1 MTALALALLLA
12 APQAAASP
20 QAASK
25 TTPMSVAVEAD
36 AKGGP
41 EVETWARELRSALEA
56 RKEEFRPARGG
67 EKPEL
72 VVRLESVG
80 KAADG
85 TALLNGALV
94 LGTSRRPFNY
104 GFKDVK
110 AQAEVLARNMR
121 KLADQMKAGPSA
133 R

>member
-1 MTALALALLLA
+1 MTALALALLFA
-12 APQAAASP
+12 APPAAASP
-20 QAASK
+20 QAVTKS
-25 TTPMSVAVEAD
+25 TPMSVAVEAD
-36 AKGGP
+36 AKGGAA
-41 EVETWARELRSALEA
+41 VDAWARELRSALEA
-56 RKEEFRPARGG
+56 RKDEFRPPRAG

-72 VVRLESVG
+72 VVRLESIG

-85 TALLNGALV
+85 TPLLNGALV

-110 AQAEVLARNMR
+110 AQAEVLARNLR
-121 KLADQMKAGPSA
+121 KLADQMKGGPPP

>member
-12 APQAAASP
+12 APQAATSP
-20 QAASK
+20 PAASK
-25 TTPMSVAVEAD
+25 ASPMSVAVEAD

-56 RKEEFRPARGG
+56 RKDEFRPARAG

-72 VVRLESVG
+72 VVRLESIG

-121 KLADQMKAGPSA
+121 KLADQMKAGPPA